1 MSERRRRSVFTHG
14 RTKVKLPDPTSFKAR
29 TWTARGRLAAACGVT
44 PAVAG
49 CEFIGNVFEAGVW
62 SGVIIVVVLIALV
75 IWGISK
81 LFGR

>member
-1 MSERRRRSVFTHG
+1 M
-14 RTKVKLPDPTSFKAR
+14 KLPAAIGEKERIWNT
-29 TWTARGRLAAACGVT
+29 RGRLAAACSVT

-62 SGVIIVVVLIALV
+62 AGLIIVVALIALV

-81 LFGR
+81 IFGR